1 MTVEILGGDMN
12 TYMEGHG
19 TVCSLESCSF
29 DLDGTIEAAGGSD
42 EFKNSL
48 RNASVLLV
56 PSNLAPEYSGPAF
69 PAITPDFLKHLQSK
83 LSGSATVDAAIHD
96 DNYVE
101 FGFRSIDIFLPIIYI
116 TEKVLLPLVIGS
128 VASYL
133 AARITVRGK
142 VNNVKSEIHYRGV
155 EGQELS
161 LKYDGP
167 ADTYEKV
174 CLEQIK
180 ELGKIKESSEQHD
193 EGC

>member
-1 MTVEILGGDMN
+1 MN
-12 TYMEGHG
+12 THMEGHG
-19 TVCSLESCSF
+19 TVCSLEPCSF
-29 DLDGTIEAAGGSD
+29 DLDGTIEAAGGSA

-56 PSNLAPEYSGPAF
+56 PSNLAPEYNGPAF
-69 PAITPDFLKHLQSK
+69 PAITPDFLRHLQTK
-83 LSGSATVDAAIHD
+83 LTGIATTDAAIHD

-101 FGFRSIDIFLPIIYI
+101 FGFRSIDIYLPIIYI
-116 TEKVLLPLVIGS
+116 AEKVLLPLVIS
-128 VASYL
+128 TVASFL
-133 AARITVRGK
+133 AARFTDRGE
-142 VNNVKSEIHYRGV
+142 VHNVKSEIHYRGV

-180 ELGKIKESSEQHD
+180 ALGKIKESSEQHD